1 MASESE
7 SEKRETLADIVAEMR
22 RGTKLPGYWRSC
34 DLNKILEYHADRIE
48 ATWKREMT
56 EAEANALAVGGLV
69 EAERQRV
76 VISKKETTT
85 VGNAAALREALEA
98 AHEFV
103 YTACRQNID
112 VMVKDKHGE
121 RVVKSKDV
129 LYKIY
134 SALSA
139 PARQCDVGTAKEQDA
154 RFSRF
159 CVNQRSGSC
168 VGCQDAVGGFTVANG
183 IRECALVWA
192 QTPYAAEEGTGK

>member
-34 DLNKILEYHADRIE
+34 DLNKILKYHADRIE

-85 VGNAAALREALEA
+85 IGNAAALREAVVALLDALDSLGCDETTATLA
-98 AHEFV
+98 AFV
-103 YTACRQNID
+103 PDMADSSARCLAALRKA
-112 VMVKDKHGE
+112 KD
-121 RVVKSKDV
+121 
-129 LYKIY
+129 
-134 SALSA
+134 ALSA
-139 PARQCDVGTAKEQDA
+139 PARNCDMCDSYGDA
-154 RFSRF
+154 IRAFEDTE
-159 CVNQRSGSC
+159 
-168 VGCQDAVGGFTVANG
+168 DAEEYEDMA
-183 IRECALVWA
+183 EWLLAL
-192 QTPYAAEEGTGK
+192 AAELKKEGKGDGAR